1 MKDGKCQDNLRR
13 PGSKDDQRYCG
24 PVVKTLP
31 FNAED
36 MGFQSLVSELRSHIH
51 CGPKKPKI

>member
-1 MKDGKCQDNLRR
+1 MMKSVSLRR

-36 MGFQSLVSELRSHIH
+36 IRVQSLVSELRSHIH